1 MILLINLPSCGSF
14 GTTSAVGS
22 RFHHR
27 HRSVADE
34 VLVCHPRGMA
44 ADVDIAAVAAL
55 IGEPARASML
65 RMLLDGRPHPARELA
80 ACAGVAA
87 STASE
92 HLSRLLDG
100 GLVVVETRG
109 RERRYQLSSS
119 AVASA
124 IEVLA
129 RIAPPLQVRSL
140 QAAQRGEALR
150 TARMC
155 YDHLA
160 GRLGVSLTQALEG
173 RGALRASEGSF
184 ELSGSG
190 EAVFLDLGVDV
201 HGARVRRRAF
211 ARPCLDWS
219 ERRPHL
225 AGALG
230 AGLADALITRGWLRR
245 GPQGRALRITDE
257 GRDGLLSTLGISA

>member
-1 MILLINLPSCGSF
+1 
-14 GTTSAVGS
+14 V
-22 RFHHR
+22 
-27 HRSVADE
+27 
-34 VLVCHPRGMA
+34 A
-44 ADVDIAAVAAL
+44 ADTDIAAVAAL

-65 RMLLDGRPHPARELA
+65 VSLLDGYPHPARELA
-80 ACAGVAA
+80 AGAGIAA

-92 HLSRLLDG
+92 HLSRLLQG
-100 GLVVVETRG
+100 GLVVVQVRG
-109 RERRYQLSSS
+109 RERLYQLRSST
-119 AVASA
+119 VASA

-129 RIAPPLQVRSL
+129 RIAPPVKVRSL
-140 QAAQRGEALR
+140 RAALRGEALR
-150 TARMC
+150 AARMC

-160 GRLGVSLTQALEG
+160 GRLGVSVTQALET
-173 RGALRASEGSF
+173 RGALRAREGSF

-190 EAVFLDLGVDV
+190 EGVLLDLGVDV
-201 HGARVRRRAF
+201 DGARARRRAF

-230 AGLADALITRGWLRR
+230 AGLADAFLTRGWLRR

-257 GRDGLLSTLGISA
+257 GRDSLLSTLGVDPA